1 MFNNVTYVKTISSYF
16 INIRLNAFNILS
28 NLVIGDGNVF
38 ADLLIVGE
46 APGSKEDL
54 EGKPFVGKSGQLL
67 KNLLLISKINLSD
80 DVYFCNVI
88 KSRPP
93 KNRKPTKEEVVIHKP
108 WLLQQIKLVDPKIII
123 LTGSTAM
130 KAILKLNEPIKNI
143 RGNWIEKDNRQYMII
158 FHPSYLLRFSK
169 EDIDSP
175 YALTLKDLQKVR
187 KKLYSIN

>member
-1 MFNNVTYVKTISSYF
+1 M
-16 INIRLNAFNILS
+16 S
-28 NLVIGDGNVF
+28 NLVVGDGNVF

-54 EGKPFVGKSGQLL
+54 EGRPFVGKSGKLL
-67 KNLLLISKINLSD
+67 KNLLEISKINIFD

-93 KNRKPTKEEVVIHKP
+93 KNRKPTKTEVFNHKP

-123 LTGSTAM
+123 LTGATAM
-130 KAILKLNEPIKNI
+130 KAILELNEPISNI
-143 RGNWIEKDNRQYMII
+143 RGKWIKKNDKQFMII

-169 EDIDSP
+169 DDINNP